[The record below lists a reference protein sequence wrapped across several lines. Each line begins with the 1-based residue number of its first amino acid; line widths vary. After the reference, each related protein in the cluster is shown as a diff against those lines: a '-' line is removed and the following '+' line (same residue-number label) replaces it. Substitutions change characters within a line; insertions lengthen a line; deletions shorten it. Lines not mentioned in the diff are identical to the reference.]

1 MKQERIRFIDLAK
14 YIHKSNA
21 LIFKWRKSYIFGS
34 IIFNAILGVLPVSST
49 LIMQQILNTLQSNT
63 ININALR
70 TYIVSYLVV
79 EVIIVVINYS
89 YTYLSNKSIRII
101 NKNMQLTI
109 LDKSANLSL
118 GDYEDS
124 DTHNLLTRAQN
135 GANTITTF
143 ISGYFTVFRVVVSG
157 ISSIIILS
165 KYNLYYIIIILI
177 VPIFEYLFVFRMSRL
192 QYLIRK
198 KRTSKER
205 SVWYLSHIVKT
216 GISLKEIKTFGLIDH
231 WLKRVDRLSS
241 EMIDED
247 LTVTKKSVW
256 GQSLL
261 AICEV
266 IISGFVFSRII
277 IDGLEGKILIG
288 DVITYNRLIFGIK
301 GNVESIF
308 STVEKMLK
316 DALDVSNY
324 YEFLEIK
331 PEKNGTHI
339 IDHID
344 SVQFKNVSFKYKNND
359 DYTLRDISFCITAG
373 ETVALVGTNGS
384 GKSTILKL
392 LLGFYSDYSG
402 SILINGIELREID
415 KETFYAHIS
424 CVFQDFMKYE
434 DTIRENIA
442 CSDMA
447 AASNDS
453 KITTALL
460 DAGFDA
466 ANTKIFELDSMLGT
480 WFDDGTQLSGGEW
493 QRIALGRA
501 FFKDAELYMFDEP
514 SSALD
519 PRSEDLILENYCK
532 IIKGK
537 IGIVS
542 SHSLI
547 KIGKYIN
554 RIIVMDKGSIVE
566 DGKHDDLLRK
576 KGVYYTM
583 YKSCT
588 DKY

>member
-1 MKQERIRFIDLAK
+1 
-14 YIHKSNA
+14 
-21 LIFKWRKSYIFGS
+21 
-34 IIFNAILGVLPVSST
+34 
-49 LIMQQILNTLQSNT
+49 
-63 ININALR
+63 
-70 TYIVSYLVV
+70 
-79 EVIIVVINYS
+79 
-89 YTYLSNKSIRII
+89 
-101 NKNMQLTI
+101 
-109 LDKSANLSL
+109 
-118 GDYEDS
+118 
-124 DTHNLLTRAQN
+124 
-135 GANTITTF
+135 
-143 ISGYFTVFRVVVSG
+143 
-157 ISSIIILS
+157 
-165 KYNLYYIIIILI
+165 
-177 VPIFEYLFVFRMSRL
+177 
-192 QYLIRK
+192 
-198 KRTSKER
+198 
-205 SVWYLSHIVKT
+205 
-216 GISLKEIKTFGLIDH
+216 
-231 WLKRVDRLSS
+231 
-241 EMIDED
+241 MIDED

-493 QRIALGRA
+493 LVEGKGKAVTA
-501 FFKDAELYMFDEP
+501 FLAKLN
-514 SSALD
+514 
-519 PRSEDLILENYCK
+519 DLINMEN
-532 IIKGK
+532 
-537 IGIVS
+537 
-542 SHSLI
+542 
-547 KIGKYIN
+547 N
-554 RIIVMDKGSIVE
+554 
-566 DGKHDDLLRK
+566 
-576 KGVYYTM
+576 
-583 YKSCT
+583 
-588 DKY
+588 

>member
-1 MKQERIRFIDLAK
+1 M
-14 YIHKSNA
+14 
-21 LIFKWRKSYIFGS
+21 
-34 IIFNAILGVLPVSST
+34 
-49 LIMQQILNTLQSNT
+49 
-63 ININALR
+63 
-70 TYIVSYLVV
+70 
-79 EVIIVVINYS
+79 
-89 YTYLSNKSIRII
+89 
-101 NKNMQLTI
+101 
-109 LDKSANLSL
+109 
-118 GDYEDS
+118 
-124 DTHNLLTRAQN
+124 
-135 GANTITTF
+135 
-143 ISGYFTVFRVVVSG
+143 
-157 ISSIIILS
+157 
-165 KYNLYYIIIILI
+165 
-177 VPIFEYLFVFRMSRL
+177 
-192 QYLIRK
+192 
-198 KRTSKER
+198 
-205 SVWYLSHIVKT
+205 
-216 GISLKEIKTFGLIDH
+216 
-231 WLKRVDRLSS
+231 
-241 EMIDED
+241 
-247 LTVTKKSVW
+247 
-256 GQSLL
+256 
-261 AICEV
+261 
-266 IISGFVFSRII
+266 
-277 IDGLEGKILIG
+277 
-288 DVITYNRLIFGIK
+288 
-301 GNVESIF
+301 ESIF